1 MPLPNSKITLPK
13 PKIPLPKSEM
23 LLQAFLV
30 VWSVLGT
37 YLVEEVKHM
46 LLFHA
51 IEPQFLQL
59 VPLVV
64 QQLLNQA
71 VVVVEVFVGNGQREV
86 EECLK
91 LS

>member
-1 MPLPNSKITLPK
+1 
-13 PKIPLPKSEM
+13 M

-30 VWSVLGT
+30 VGSGVGT

-71 VVVVEVFVGNGQREV
+71 VVVVDVFVGNGQREV